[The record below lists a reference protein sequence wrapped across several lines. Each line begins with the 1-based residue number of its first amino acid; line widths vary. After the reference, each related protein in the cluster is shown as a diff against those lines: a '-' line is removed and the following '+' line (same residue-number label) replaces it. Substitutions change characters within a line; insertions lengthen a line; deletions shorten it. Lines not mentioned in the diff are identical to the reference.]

1 MYKMRWVVSLCV
13 TTLLT
18 VHFAVGEHP
27 NASAQERANQLVD
40 QYFDI
45 FYRFHPTD
53 GTNAGFHQYDSL
65 LEDFSY
71 ANLDRESQSL
81 KGLLPEIQ
89 GLLSEHPPQAIAH
102 DLMFLQSQARSR
114 LLDLETI
121 RMWQKDPDPYASS
134 PAYSIFVVMKRDF
147 APPEDRLRSVIAREK
162 QIPAAFAAARQ
173 NLKNPPRVYTEVAL
187 EQLPG
192 TIEFFRNEVPGA
204 FRSVKDP
211 ALLADFHA
219 ANNAVLEAYQ
229 NYEKFLREDL
239 LPASHGDFRLGVDAF
254 RKKLL
259 YDEMVDI
266 PIDRLR
272 EIAYADLRHNQQWLT
287 QVASQIDSKHSPRE
301 VVANLQND
309 HPAPA
314 ELLPTFRD
322 VLASLRQFIAEKKI
336 MTIPSNMEPVVEETP
351 PFARALTTAAMET
364 PGPYETKAKVGIFEV
379 TVPDPAWTPD
389 HVQEYL
395 KGFSRGTIV
404 STATHEVYPGH
415 YMQYLWSLTAP
426 SKTRKLL
433 YCDTNSEGWAHY
445 TEQMMLD
452 EGYAAPPANAT
463 PEQVRESKLIRLG
476 QLQDALLRDASFV
489 NAIKLHTG
497 LAEPNQQW
505 TIEQSVDFFAKEG
518 FQSRSVGLVETKRG
532 TSDATY
538 LYYTLGKLEIMKLRE
553 DLRRKQGS
561 AFSLEAFHDSFM
573 RQGPAPIKIIRKA
586 MLHDDSP
593 VL

>member
-1 MYKMRWVVSLCV
+1 V
-13 TTLLT
+13 
-18 VHFAVGEHP
+18 
-27 NASAQERANQLVD
+27 QERANQLVD
-40 QYFDI
+40 KYFDS

-53 GTNAGFHQYDSL
+53 GTNAGFHQYDSQ
-65 LEDFSY
+65 LEDFSH
-71 ANLDRESQSL
+71 ANLDRESESL
-81 KGLLPEIQ
+81 KSLVPEFQ

-102 DLMFLQSQARSR
+102 DLMFLESQARSR

-121 RMWQKDPDPYASS
+121 RMWQKDPDPYASN
-134 PAYSIFVVMKRDF
+134 PAYSIFVVIKRDF

-187 EQLPG
+187 DQLPG

-211 ALLADFHA
+211 ALLADFRA
-219 ANNAVLEAYQ
+219 ANIAVLEAYQ
-229 NYEKFLREDL
+229 NYEKFLRQDL
-239 LPASHGDFRLGVDAF
+239 LPASHGDFRLGADAF

-272 EIAYADLRHNQQWLT
+272 KIGYADLRHNQQWLT
-287 QVASQIDSKHSPRE
+287 QVASQIDSRHSPRE

-322 VLASLRQFIAEKKI
+322 VLASLRQFIAQKKI
-336 MTIPSNMEPVVEETP
+336 ITIPSNVEPVVEETP

-379 TVPDPAWTPD
+379 TLPEPTWTPD

-395 KGFSRGTIV
+395 RGFSRGTIV

-445 TEQMMLD
+445 SEQMMLD
-452 EGYAAPPANAT
+452 EGY
-463 PEQVRESKLIRLG
+463 SKDPKIRAG
-476 QLQDALLRDASFV
+476 QLVDALLRDSRFIV
-489 NAIKLHTG
+489 GLEMHTG
-497 LAEPNQQW
+497 SM
-505 TIEQSVDFFAKEG
+505 TIEQAKDFFIKEG
-518 FQSRSVGLVETKRG
+518 YQVPPIAEVEARRG
-532 TSDATY
+532 TSDPTY
-538 LYYTLGKLEIMKLRE
+538 LVYTLGKLQIMKLRE
-553 DLRRKQGS
+553 DYQKQRGDK
-561 AFSLEAFHDSFM
+561 FTLQEFHDRFM
-573 RQGPAPIKIIRKA
+573 EQGALPLKLIRAA
-586 MLHDDSP
+586 MLGDDSP
-593 VL
+593 TL

>member
-452 EGYAAPPANAT
+452 EGY
-463 PEQVRESKLIRLG
+463 SKDPKIRAG
-476 QLQDALLRDASFV
+476 QLVDALLRDSRFIV
-489 NAIKLHTG
+489 GLEMHTG
-497 LAEPNQQW
+497 SM
-505 TIEQSVDFFAKEG
+505 TIEQAKDFFVKEG
-518 FQSRSVGLVETKRG
+518 YQVPPIAEVEARRG
-532 TSDATY
+532 TSDPTY
-538 LYYTLGKLEIMKLRE
+538 LVYTLGKLQIMKLRE
-553 DLRRKQGS
+553 DYKKQRGDG
-561 AFSLEAFHDSFM
+561 FTLQEFHDRFM
-573 RQGPAPIKIIRKA
+573 QQGALPLKLIRAA
-586 MLHDDSP
+586 MLGNDSP
-593 VL
+593 TL

>member
-1 MYKMRWVVSLCV
+1 MLLAVSS
-13 TTLLT
+13 
-18 VHFAVGEHP
+18 AVGDHP
-27 NASAQERANQLVD
+27 NAPVQERANQLVD
-40 QYFDI
+40 KYFDS

-53 GTNAGFHQYDSL
+53 GTNAGFHQYDSQ
-65 LEDFSY
+65 LEDFSH
-71 ANLDRESQSL
+71 ANLDRESESL
-81 KGLLPEIQ
+81 KSLVPEFQ

-102 DLMFLQSQARSR
+102 DLMFLESQARSR

-121 RMWQKDPDPYASS
+121 RMWQKDPDPYASN
-134 PAYSIFVVMKRDF
+134 PAYSIFVVIKRDF

-187 EQLPG
+187 DQLPG

-211 ALLADFHA
+211 ALLADFRA
-219 ANNAVLEAYQ
+219 ANIAVLEAYQ
-229 NYEKFLREDL
+229 NYEKFLRQDL
-239 LPASHGDFRLGVDAF
+239 LPASHGDFRLGADAF

-272 EIAYADLRHNQQWLT
+272 KIGYADLRHNQQWLT
-287 QVASQIDSKHSPRE
+287 QVASQIDSRHSPRE

-322 VLASLRQFIAEKKI
+322 VLASLRQFIAQKKI
-336 MTIPSNMEPVVEETP
+336 ITIPSNVEPVVEETP

-364 PGPYETKAKVGIFEV
+364 PGPYETKARVGIFEV
-379 TVPDPAWTPD
+379 TLPEPTWTPD

-395 KGFSRGTIV
+395 RGFSRGTIV

-452 EGYAAPPANAT
+452 EGY
-463 PEQVRESKLIRLG
+463 SKDPKIRAG
-476 QLQDALLRDASFV
+476 QLVDALLRDSRFIV
-489 NAIKLHTG
+489 GLEMHTG
-497 LAEPNQQW
+497 SM
-505 TIEQSVDFFAKEG
+505 TIEQAKDFFIKEG
-518 FQSRSVGLVETKRG
+518 YQVPPIAEVEARRG
-532 TSDATY
+532 TSDPTY
-538 LYYTLGKLEIMKLRE
+538 LVYTLGKLQIMKLRE
-553 DLRRKQGS
+553 DYQKQRGDK
-561 AFSLEAFHDSFM
+561 FTLQEFHDRFM
-573 RQGPAPIKIIRKA
+573 EQGALPLKLIRAA
-586 MLHDDSP
+586 MLGDDSP
-593 VL
+593 TL

>member
-1 MYKMRWVVSLCV
+1 M
-13 TTLLT
+13 LLA
-18 VHFAVGEHP
+18 VPSAVGDHP
-27 NASAQERANQLVD
+27 NASVQERANQLVD
-40 QYFDI
+40 KYFDS

-53 GTNAGFHQYDSL
+53 GTNAGFHQYDSQ
-65 LEDFSY
+65 LEDFSH
-71 ANLDRESQSL
+71 ANLDRESESL
-81 KGLLPEIQ
+81 KFLVPEFQ

-102 DLMFLQSQARSR
+102 DLMFLESQARSR

-134 PAYSIFVVMKRDF
+134 PAYSIFVIIKRDF

-187 EQLPG
+187 DQLPG

-211 ALLADFHA
+211 ALLADFRA
-219 ANNAVLEAYQ
+219 ANSAVLEAYQ
-229 NYEKFLREDL
+229 NYEKFLRQDL
-239 LPASHGDFRLGVDAF
+239 LPASHGDFRLGADAF

-272 EIAYADLRHNQQWLT
+272 KIGYADLRHNQQWLT
-287 QVASQIDSKHSPRE
+287 QVASQIDSRHSPRE

-322 VLASLRQFIAEKKI
+322 VLASLRQFIAQKKI
-336 MTIPSNMEPVVEETP
+336 ITIPSNIEPVVEETP

-379 TVPDPAWTPD
+379 TLPEPTWTPD

-395 KGFSRGTIV
+395 RGFSRGTIV

-452 EGYAAPPANAT
+452 EGY
-463 PEQVRESKLIRLG
+463 SKDPKIRAG
-476 QLQDALLRDASFV
+476 QLVDALLRDSRFIV
-489 NAIKLHTG
+489 GLEMHTG
-497 LAEPNQQW
+497 SM
-505 TIEQSVDFFAKEG
+505 TIEQAKDFFIKEG
-518 FQSRSVGLVETKRG
+518 YQVPPIAEVEARRG
-532 TSDATY
+532 TSDPTY
-538 LYYTLGKLEIMKLRE
+538 LVYTLGKLQIMKLRE
-553 DLRRKQGS
+553 DYQKQRGDK
-561 AFSLEAFHDSFM
+561 FTLQEFHDRFM
-573 RQGPAPIKIIRKA
+573 EQGALPLKLVRAA
-586 MLHDDSP
+586 MLGDDSP
-593 VL
+593 TL